1 MTIRFLAEELYL
13 WTRKVEELERA
24 LAALEAGAPLPERDR
39 LAMELLQAKQEAA
52 RFRAVL
58 EAKKEQPRI

>member
-1 MTIRFLAEELYL
+1 MTIRFLAEELYR
-13 WTRKVEELERA
+13 WTRKVEELEKA
-24 LAALEAGAPLPERDR
+24 LAALEADASGRDR

>member
-1 MTIRFLAEELYL
+1 MTIRFLAEELYR
-13 WTRKVEELERA
+13 WTRKVEELEKA
-24 LAALEAGAPLPERDR
+24 LAALEADASGRDR

-58 EAKKEQPRI
+58 EAKKEQPRR